1 MFVNSLKDFAV
12 ESPAAASLAGV
23 LLVAS
28 LLYYFVQR
36 PQRLNFPIVEL
47 GDDTGYDRAL
57 DEGFSK
63 VSPHRAIRHRI
74 GHGC

>member
-1 MFVNSLKDFAV
+1 MFVNALKDFAV

-36 PQRLNFPIVEL
+36 PQRLNFPVVEL

-63 VSPHRAIRHRI
+63 VSSHRAIRHRI

>member
-1 MFVNSLKDFAV
+1 MFVAALQNFAA

-28 LLYYFVQR
+28 LVYYFVQR
-36 PQRLNFPIVEL
+36 PQRLNFPVVEL
-47 GDDTGYDRAL
+47 GDDLGYDRAL

-63 VSPHRAIRHRI
+63 VSPHRIIRYKI
-74 GHGC
+74 GHGY

>member
-1 MFVNSLKDFAV
+1 MFVDTLKDFAV

-36 PQRLNFPIVEL
+36 PQRLNFPVVEL

-63 VSPHRAIRHRI
+63 VSPHRAVKHRI
-74 GHGC
+74 RQKC